1 MDAQTRPAWERLGR
15 LLIERRARLNPRYAT
30 RKVFAEE
37 ASLNLGLIRDIETA
51 QRDTFTPS
59 TIATLEQAYQL
70 APGAIGRAL
79 AGGELE
85 EAPQPGGLPSLSMQA
100 QGTVGREESLLP
112 DDELRATLIQVA
124 RRLSTDDLRAVLR
137 EKELGEEPEGS
148 LYADPDERRI
158 MEMDSLSPYV
168 RHHLVVALHTARAL
182 ETKGNDKPDAEVYQF
197 GRPS

>member
-51 QRDTFTPS
+51 QRDTFTAS
-59 TIATLEQAYQL
+59 TLASLEQAYQL

-85 EAPQPGGLPSLSMQA
+85 EAPPGGLPSLSMQA
-100 QGTVGREESLLP
+100 QGTVGREESLP
-112 DDELRATLIQVA
+112 DGELRATLIEVA
-124 RRLSTDDLRAVLR
+124 RRLPVEDLRAVLR
-137 EKELGEEPEGS
+137 EKERGEEPEGG
-148 LYADPDERRI
+148 LYADADERRI
-158 MEMDSLSPYV
+158 MEMDTLSPGV

-182 ETKGNDKPDAEVYQF
+182 EAQGNDKPDARLLQF
-197 GRPS
+197 RLPS

>member
-1 MDAQTRPAWERLGR
+1 MNTQTRPAWERLGR

-30 RKVFAEE
+30 RKVFAAE

-59 TIATLEQAYQL
+59 TLATLEQAYQL

-85 EAPQPGGLPSLSMQA
+85 ETPAAGGLPSLTMQA
-100 QGTVGREESLLP
+100 QGTVGREESLP

-124 RRLSTDDLRAVLR
+124 RRLSADDLRAVLR
-137 EKELGEEPEGS
+137 EKERGEEPEGS
-148 LYADPDERRI
+148 LYADADERRI
-158 MEMDSLSPYV
+158 MEMDALSPYV

-182 ETKGNDKPDAEVYQF
+182 EAQGNDRPDAELYEF
-197 GRPS
+197 RRPS

>member
-51 QRDTFTPS
+51 QRDTFTPAS
-59 TIATLEQAYQL
+59 IASLEQAYQL

-85 EAPQPGGLPSLSMQA
+85 EAPPGGLPPLTVQA
-100 QGTVGREESLLP
+100 QGTVGREESLP
-112 DDELRATLIQVA
+112 DGELRATLIEVA
-124 RRLSTDDLRAVLR
+124 RRLPVEDLRAVLR
-137 EKELGEEPEGS
+137 EKERGEEPEGG
-148 LYADPDERRI
+148 LYADADERRI
-158 MEMDSLSPYV
+158 MEMDTLSPGV

-182 ETKGNDKPDAEVYQF
+182 EAQGNDKPDARLLQF
-197 GRPS
+197 RLPS

>member
-51 QRDTFTPS
+51 QRDTFTPAS
-59 TIATLEQAYQL
+59 IASLEHAYQL

-85 EAPQPGGLPSLSMQA
+85 ESPSGGLPSLSMQA
-100 QGTVGREESLLP
+100 QGTVGREESLP
-112 DDELRATLIQVA
+112 DDELRATLIEVA
-124 RRLSTDDLRAVLR
+124 RRLSADDLRAILR
-137 EKELGEEPEGS
+137 EKERGEESADS
-148 LYADPDERRI
+148 LYADADERRI
-158 MEMDSLSPYV
+158 MEMESLSPYV
-168 RHHLVVALHTARAL
+168 RHHLVVALRTARAL
-182 ETKGNDKPDAEVYQF
+182 EAQGKDKPDARLLQF
-197 GRPS
+197 RLPS